1 MAAKSFTAAQVH
13 DGFQWLPAGTTVCVN
28 DAGFITQL
36 LRKPL
41 ADTIHLEGV
50 LCPGFVN
57 AHCHLELSHLQGRVP
72 ERTGIVDFLIFV
84 STRRSE
90 FDNLPKKV
98 LLQQA
103 WQQMK
108 DNGIVAVGD
117 IVNTTDTLPAREQ
130 QDILFH
136 TFIEALGMVPERA
149 RQRLESCQELYS
161 AFEKQDGP
169 HRQSISPHAPYS
181 VSTPLF
187 QLIDE
192 IGEQELLSIHNQE
205 GRAEDQYFESGSG
218 DMLRLFAALGL
229 KDIGF
234 VPSGKSSLETYGDW
248 LHPSH
253 PLLLVHN
260 SVTQA
265 AAVRYARQRF
275 QNLWFCLCPNANLYI
290 EGKLPDVPM
299 LLQEGAQICIGTDS
313 LASNHQLSVLAE
325 LSTLKKYFP
334 ELSWEVLLRWG
345 TANGAAALQMQPLTG
360 SFETGKKPGLL
371 CLNGLAENQP
381 VVERFV

>member
-28 DAGFITQL
+28 DTGFITQL
-36 LRKPL
+36 LPKPL

-90 FDNLPKKV
+90 FDNLPKTV

-117 IVNTTDTLPAREQ
+117 IANTADTLPAREQ
-130 QDILFH
+130 QDIRFH

-149 RQRLESCQELYS
+149 RQRLQSCQELYS
-161 AFEKQDGP
+161 AFHKQDGP

-181 VSTPLF
+181 VSAPLF
-187 QLIDE
+187 QLIDK
-192 IGEQELLSIHNQE
+192 IG
-205 GRAEDQYFESGSG
+205 
-218 DMLRLFAALGL
+218 
-229 KDIGF
+229 
-234 VPSGKSSLETYGDW
+234 
-248 LHPSH
+248 
-253 PLLLVHN
+253 
-260 SVTQA
+260 
-265 AAVRYARQRF
+265 
-275 QNLWFCLCPNANLYI
+275 
-290 EGKLPDVPM
+290 
-299 LLQEGAQICIGTDS
+299 
-313 LASNHQLSVLAE
+313 
-325 LSTLKKYFP
+325 
-334 ELSWEVLLRWG
+334 
-345 TANGAAALQMQPLTG
+345 
-360 SFETGKKPGLL
+360 
-371 CLNGLAENQP
+371 
-381 VVERFV
+381 